1 MTSTII
7 PTPKPATTLEHRL
20 ALAVADGLTGAVRSE
35 NARYQEFRE
44 EYRDRPDAFARE
56 CVRWRSGEGLAD
68 YQEEILAELVTTR
81 RLAVRSLH
89 GVGKTTVAALA
100 ILWFA
105 LTRDGEDWKC
115 PSTASAWRQ
124 LREYLWPEVAK
135 WARRLRW
142 EVIGRDPHASGREIL
157 TMSIKLQTGTVFA
170 VACTDPATIEG
181 AHAEHLLYIFDEAKI
196 IPDATWDS
204 AEGAFMGAGEDTP
217 AEALW
222 LALSTPT
229 DTDQPHGRFYDIHSR
244 KRGYEDWTTRHITLD
259 EAVAAGR
266 VSTETVEQRRRQWGE
281 ESAVYQAKVLGNFP
295 DAGTAGVMP
304 LSSVEAAIERWHERQ
319 GERPPGVDVVG
330 LDVADGG
337 EVRSILAP
345 RRGTF
350 FNELEDVTQ
359 PESGRTLDMADLVA
373 GYATKHA
380 ATVVV
385 DAAGVG
391 SGVYGQLVREGVR
404 VVPFN
409 GAEATDRKD
418 AEGVLGFV
426 NCRSAAWWGAR
437 ERLHPETGDDVALPP
452 DKEDKLIGDLTAPKW
467 ETVSGGRIRVE
478 AKQQVKE
485 RLRRSTDYGDA
496 VVMALWVDGGGA
508 PLDESWMA
516 DAETVLGDVESL
528 EF

>member
-1 MTSTII
+1 MI
-7 PTPKPATTLEHRL
+7 TLESRL
-20 ALAVADGLTGAVRSE
+20 QRAVSDGLAGLVPGES
-35 NARYQEFRE
+35 ARYQEFRE
-44 EYRDRPDAFARE
+44 RYRDRPDLFARE
-56 CVRWRSGEGLAD
+56 CVRWRHGEGLAA
-68 YQEEILAELVTTR
+68 YQQEILAELVTTR

-89 GVGKTTVAALA
+89 GVGKTTVAAIA

-124 LREYLWPEVAK
+124 LREYLWPEVHK

-142 EVIGRDPHASGREIL
+142 ERIGRQPLTENREL
-157 TMSIKLQTGTVFA
+157 LSMAIKLKTGTAFA

-181 AHAEHLLYIFDEAKI
+181 AHADHLLYIFDEAKI

-204 AEGAFMGAGEDTP
+204 ADGAFMGAGEDTP

-229 DTDQPHGRFYDIHSR
+229 DTDQPHGRFYDIHAR
-244 KRGYEDWTTRHITLD
+244 KRGYEDWATKHVTLE
-259 EAVAAGR
+259 EALKAGR
-266 VSTETVEQRRRQWGE
+266 VSREKAEERKRQWGE
-281 ESAVYQAKVLGNFP
+281 ESAVYQAKILGNFP
-295 DAGTAGVMP
+295 DAGTAGVIP
-304 LSSVEAAIERWHERQ
+304 LSWVEAAIERWHERKDS
-319 GERPPGVDVVG
+319 RPGKVDVIG

-337 EVRSILAP
+337 EDRSMMAP

-350 FNELEDVTQ
+350 LDELEDVTRA
-359 PESGRTLDMADLVA
+359 ESGRVLDLADLVA
-373 GYATKHA
+373 AYATKHA

-385 DAAGVG
+385 DSAGVG
-391 SGVYGQLVREGVR
+391 SGVYGELVRERVR

-418 AEGVLGFV
+418 AEGILGFV

-437 ERLHPETGDDVALPP
+437 ERLHPETGDDLALPP
-452 DKEDKLIGDLTAPKW
+452 DKEDVLIGDLTAPKW
-467 ETVSGGRIRVE
+467 ETVSGGRIKVE
-478 AKQQVKE
+478 AKKDVKE

-496 VVMALWVDGGGA
+496 VVMALWVDGGGETI
-508 PLDESWMA
+508 DESWMA
-516 DAETVLGDVESL
+516 DAATILGGVEAR